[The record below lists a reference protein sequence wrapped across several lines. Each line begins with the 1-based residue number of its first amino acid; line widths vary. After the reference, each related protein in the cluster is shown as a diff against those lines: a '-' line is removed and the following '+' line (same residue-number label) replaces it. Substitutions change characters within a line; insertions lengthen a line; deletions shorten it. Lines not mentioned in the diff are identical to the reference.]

1 MIYRPGDLINIASLN
16 PGVKDRGVVLSAL
29 VSISPA
35 PRSTDEHAVAT
46 FERLALREQA
56 AQPLLKSG
64 WTLLYSGL
72 TPSRASVT
80 LLDPSESLQIS
91 LQIPTGEASDD
102 WDLWLEACNR
112 QLSLPLRQWLEVQG
126 VEQST
131 LSRLTGI
138 DSTGQNALKMSDM
151 LQVAGWLKGP
161 IEAIEAL
168 AEANGTQL
176 VLHLAGQGPN
186 S

>member
-1 MIYRPGDLINIASLN
+1 
-16 PGVKDRGVVLSAL
+16 L
-29 VSISPA
+29 VSVSPA
-35 PRSTDEHAVAT
+35 PLKSDDQGAT
-46 FERLALREQA
+46 TMQRLALRDQA
-56 AQPLLKSG
+56 SQPLLNSG

-91 LQIPTGEASDD
+91 LQIPTGETADD

-112 QLSLPLRQWLEVQG
+112 QLSVPLRQWLESQG
-126 VEQST
+126 IEQTT
-131 LSRLTGI
+131 LSRLTGAEQG
-138 DSTGQNALKMSDM
+138 GQEPLKISNM
-151 LQVAGWLKGP
+151 LQVARWLQSP

-168 AEANGTQL
+168 AESNGSQL
-176 VLHLAGQGPN
+176 VLHLAGLGTN

>member
-1 MIYRPGDLINIASLN
+1 MLTI
-16 PGVKDRGVVLSAL
+16 
-29 VSISPA
+29 
-35 PRSTDEHAVAT
+35 
-46 FERLALREQA
+46 ERLALREQA
-56 AQPLLKSG
+56 AQPLLNSG

-91 LQIPTGEASDD
+91 LQIPIEEVNKD

-112 QLSLPLRQWLEVQG
+112 QLSAPLRQWLESQG
-126 VEQST
+126 IEQTT
-131 LSRLTGI
+131 LSRLTGA
-138 DSTGQNALKMSDM
+138 DPGGQEPLKISNM
-151 LQVAGWLKGP
+151 LQVARWLQSP

-168 AEANGTQL
+168 AESNGSQL
-176 VLHLAGQGPN
+176 VLHLAGLGTN